1 MTVSMLL
8 QRYELVYRK
17 LYLREPSEIRD
28 LGNGWVLVNG
38 ARMPVSELQRLTDQ
52 MQIEYRQA
60 SAQKRNIVNRLMA
73 WLRDG

>member
-60 SAQKRNIVNRLMA
+60 SAHKRNIVNRLMA